1 MSATLS
7 ISPFSNFLIITNI
20 LHNYVLYAFL
30 FFHSITSSPLIINFL
45 IVFISY
51 RKYKIFS
58 YTTCET
64 TPDLIFYIIS
74 ITFEQSEVLAS
85 VYQPYLYLPR
95 PVSRRHPMDIGRR
108 AKQFAPFAALRG
120 LDETVRQQEILYEPR
135 KILSEEKQNEL
146 DMKLNILTCDRKI
159 QVTYFVRSQKNPLIG
174 QYHTIMGTVKFFDSS
189 SYLRIDDITP
199 LLLRDSSS
207 Q

>member
-1 MSATLS
+1 MAPSLIC
-7 ISPFSNFLIITNI
+7 ISMPL
-20 LHNYVLYAFL
+20 AFL
-30 FFHSITSSPLIINFL
+30 FFMIFL
-45 IVFISY
+45 
-51 RKYKIFS
+51 

-95 PVSRRHPMDIGRR
+95 PVSRRHPVDIGRR

-159 QVTYFVRSQKNPLIG
+159 QVTYFVRSQKNSLIG

-189 SYLRIDDITP
+189 SYLRIDDIIP

>member
-1 MSATLS
+1 
-7 ISPFSNFLIITNI
+7 
-20 LHNYVLYAFL
+20 
-30 FFHSITSSPLIINFL
+30 
-45 IVFISY
+45 
-51 RKYKIFS
+51 
-58 YTTCET
+58 
-64 TPDLIFYIIS
+64 
-74 ITFEQSEVLAS
+74 
-85 VYQPYLYLPR
+85 
-95 PVSRRHPMDIGRR
+95 MDIGRR

-146 DMKLNILTCDRKI
+146 DMKLRILAYGMKI
-159 QVTYFVRSQKNPLIG
+159 QATYFQKSWKDPSVG
-174 QYHTIMGTVKFFDSS
+174 QYHTLSGTVKFFDSS

>member
-1 MSATLS
+1 MIWL
-7 ISPFSNFLIITNI
+7 L
-20 LHNYVLYAFL
+20 
-30 FFHSITSSPLIINFL
+30 PL
-45 IVFISY
+45 
-51 RKYKIFS
+51 
-58 YTTCET
+58 
-64 TPDLIFYIIS
+64 
-74 ITFEQSEVLAS
+74 S
-85 VYQPYLYLPR
+85 VYLCLLPSCFSWYFHIQRVRQLPIWFFILYQLHLNNQKCWQ
-95 PVSRRHPMDIGRR
+95 VY
-108 AKQFAPFAALRG
+108 
-120 LDETVRQQEILYEPR
+120 ETVRQQEILYEPR

>member
-1 MSATLS
+1 MSKQNDTYVKGHADFTNKYTSDSS
-7 ISPFSNFLIITNI
+7 IGNQ
-20 LHNYVLYAFL
+20 
-30 FFHSITSSPLIINFL
+30 SSHRYDDIINL
-45 IVFISY
+45 
-51 RKYKIFS
+51 
-58 YTTCET
+58 
-64 TPDLIFYIIS
+64 PHH
-74 ITFEQSEVLAS
+74 AS
-85 VYQPYLYLPR
+85 ASHPR
-95 PVSRRHPMDIGRR
+95 MSLNDR
-108 AKQFAPFAALRG
+108 AAQFAPFAALRG

>member
-1 MSATLS
+1 MIKKVKYYSEAT
-7 ISPFSNFLIITNI
+7 FQIT
-20 LHNYVLYAFL
+20 LV
-30 FFHSITSSPLIINFL
+30 
-45 IVFISY
+45 
-51 RKYKIFS
+51 K
-58 YTTCET
+58 
-64 TPDLIFYIIS
+64 
-74 ITFEQSEVLAS
+74 
-85 VYQPYLYLPR
+85 
-95 PVSRRHPMDIGRR
+95 
-108 AKQFAPFAALRG
+108 
-120 LDETVRQQEILYEPR
+120 QEILYEPR

>member
-1 MSATLS
+1 ME
-7 ISPFSNFLIITNI
+7 
-20 LHNYVLYAFL
+20 NYDD
-30 FFHSITSSPLIINFL
+30 IINL
-45 IVFISY
+45 
-51 RKYKIFS
+51 K
-58 YTTCET
+58 
-64 TPDLIFYIIS
+64 
-74 ITFEQSEVLAS
+74 
-85 VYQPYLYLPR
+85 R
-95 PVSRRHPMDIGRR
+95 PVSKHPKMSLYQRS
-108 AKQFAPFAALRG
+108 AQFAPFAALRG

-159 QVTYFVRSQKNPLIG
+159 QVTYFVRSQKNPVIG

>member
-1 MSATLS
+1 MNTNSA
-7 ISPFSNFLIITNI
+7 
-20 LHNYVLYAFL
+20 
-30 FFHSITSSPLIINFL
+30 
-45 IVFISY
+45 
-51 RKYKIFS
+51 
-58 YTTCET
+58 
-64 TPDLIFYIIS
+64 D
-74 ITFEQSEVLAS
+74 EQSEVLAS

-189 SYLRIDDITP
+189 SYLRIDDTEIPIQDLCDLTGDVFEEIELP
-199 LLLRDSSS
+199 C
-207 Q
+207 

>member
-1 MSATLS
+1 MKVNYNQLTLVS
-7 ISPFSNFLIITNI
+7 FLNIKESNQCDLAPSLICISMPL
-20 LHNYVLYAFL
+20 AFL
-30 FFHSITSSPLIINFL
+30 FFM
-45 IVFISY
+45 
-51 RKYKIFS
+51 IFS

-120 LDETVRQQEILYEPR
+120 LDETIRQQEIIYEPKR
-135 KILSEEKQNEL
+135 DLSEEKKNEL
-146 DMKLNILTCDRKI
+146 DMKLRILAYGMKI
-159 QVTYFVRSQKNPLIG
+159 QATYFQKSWKNPLIG
-174 QYHTIMGTVKFFDSS
+174 QYHTLSGTVEFFDPSVH
-189 SYLRIDDITP
+189 LRIDDTEIQIQDICDLTG
-199 LLLRDSSS
+199 DVFETIEISC
-207 Q
+207 

>member
-1 MSATLS
+1 MKVNYNQLTLVS
-7 ISPFSNFLIITNI
+7 FLNIKESNQCDLAPSLICISMPL
-20 LHNYVLYAFL
+20 AFL
-30 FFHSITSSPLIINFL
+30 FFM
-45 IVFISY
+45 
-51 RKYKIFS
+51 IFS

-95 PVSRRHPMDIGRR
+95 PVSRRHPRDIGRR

>member
-1 MSATLS
+1 MK
-7 ISPFSNFLIITNI
+7 
-20 LHNYVLYAFL
+20 NYFGESTKYDD
-30 FFHSITSSPLIINFL
+30 IINL
-45 IVFISY
+45 SHHIS
-51 RKYKIFS
+51 
-58 YTTCET
+58 ET
-64 TPDLIFYIIS
+64 HP
-74 ITFEQSEVLAS
+74 QM
-85 VYQPYLYLPR
+85 
-95 PVSRRHPMDIGRR
+95 PVEDR
-108 AKQFAPFAALRG
+108 AAQFAPFAALRG

-146 DMKLNILTCDRKI
+146 DMILNILTCDRKI

-199 LLLRDSSS
+199 LLLRDRSS